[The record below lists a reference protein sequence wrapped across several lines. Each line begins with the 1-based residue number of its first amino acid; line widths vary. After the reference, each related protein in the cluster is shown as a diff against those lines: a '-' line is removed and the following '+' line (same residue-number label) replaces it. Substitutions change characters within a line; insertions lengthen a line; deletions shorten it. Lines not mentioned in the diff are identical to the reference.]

1 MLYNQTSPKQQVAPP
16 STTIEDILQNREE
29 EEPSTPVTGTVEEPS
44 LPVVIKP
51 LPAELNLAAPFYSQ
65 APHGDWSFPWQEAC
79 EEASLLLAAN
89 VYGKHNWSR
98 EEFNTEILNMVKW
111 QEGKFGTYLDTT
123 VAQTAVIANEYLK
136 LETIT
141 HENPT
146 YEDVRK
152 ILNKGH
158 FILMF
163 FSGKELWNPYF
174 TNGGPLYHVLLVKGY
189 KGTNTVITHDVGT
202 KRWADYMYSW
212 DVLESAMHDFATPIQ
227 NGPKRMLEILPPK
240 NF

>member
-1 MLYNQTSPKQQVAPP
+1 MNKKVLQWTSALIVAIGLSILYNNHYQQQVVPP
-16 STTIEDILQNREE
+16 STTIEEIRENRIE
-29 EEPSTPVTGTVEEPS
+29 EEPLVP
-44 LPVVIKP
+44 PVVATEETPTPPPVEIKP
-51 LPAELNLAAPFYSQ
+51 LPLELNLAAPFYSQ

-89 VYGKHNWSR
+89 VYGKHNWTL
-98 EEFNTEILNMVKW
+98 EEFNTEILNMVEW

-123 VAQTAVIANEYLK
+123 VAQTAQIANEYLK

-146 YEDVRK
+146 YEDVKK

-163 FSGKELWNPYF
+163 FSGKEL
-174 TNGGPLYHVLLVKGY
+174 
-189 KGTNTVITHDVGT
+189 
-202 KRWADYMYSW
+202 
-212 DVLESAMHDFATPIQ
+212 
-227 NGPKRMLEILPPK
+227 
-240 NF
+240 

>member
-1 MLYNQTSPKQQVAPP
+1 MNKKILQWTSAFVVAIGLSILYNNHYQQQVVPP
-16 STTIEDILQNREE
+16 ATTIDEIIDNKEE
-29 EEPSTPVTGTVEEPS
+29 EAVV
-44 LPVVIKP
+44 PVVVTTGEPPVPPTPIEVKP
-51 LPAELNLAAPFYSQ
+51 LPSELNLAAPFYSQ

-89 VYGKHNWSR
+89 VYGKHNWTLD
-98 EEFNTEILNMVKW
+98 EFNTEILNMVEW

-163 FSGKELWNPYF
+163 FSGKELGNPYF
-174 TNGGPLYHVLLVKGY
+174 SNGGPVYHVLLVKGY
-189 KGTNTVITHDVGT
+189 KGTNTVITNDVGT
-202 KRWADYMYSW
+202 KR
-212 DVLESAMHDFATPIQ
+212 
-227 NGPKRMLEILPPK
+227 
-240 NF
+240 

>member
-1 MLYNQTSPKQQVAPP
+1 MNKKILQWTSAFVVAIGLFILYNNQYQQQVVPP
-16 STTIEDILQNREE
+16 STTIEEIIENKT
-29 EEPSTPVTGTVEEPS
+29 EEPVVPVVVTTEEPPA
-44 LPVVIKP
+44 PVEIKP

-89 VYGKHNWSR
+89 VYGKHNWTL
-98 EEFNTEILNMVKW
+98 EEFNTEILEMVEW
-111 QEGKFGTYLDTT
+111 QKEKFGTYLDTT
-123 VAQTAVIANEYLK
+123 VAQTAQIANEYLK
-136 LETIT
+136 LETVT

-163 FSGKELWNPYF
+163 FSGKEL
-174 TNGGPLYHVLLVKGY
+174 
-189 KGTNTVITHDVGT
+189 
-202 KRWADYMYSW
+202 
-212 DVLESAMHDFATPIQ
+212 
-227 NGPKRMLEILPPK
+227 
-240 NF
+240 